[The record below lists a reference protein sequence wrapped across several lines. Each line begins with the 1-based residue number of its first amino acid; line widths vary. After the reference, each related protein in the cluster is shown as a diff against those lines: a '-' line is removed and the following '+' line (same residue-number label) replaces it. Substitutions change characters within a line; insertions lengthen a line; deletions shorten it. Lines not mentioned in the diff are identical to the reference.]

1 MEFNP
6 DKVDDMVLALL
17 FLTSFQRGETTC
29 AWKGQDWETMDRLH
43 AKGYISDPR
52 SKAKSVVMTDE
63 GAVRSRELFKKY
75 FAKPEPR
82 ASASD

>member
-1 MEFNP
+1 
-6 DKVDDMVLALL
+6 
-17 FLTSFQRGETTC
+17 
-29 AWKGQDWETMDRLH
+29 MDRLH

-75 FAKPEPR
+75 FSDPEPR

>member
-1 MEFNP
+1 MQ
-6 DKVDDMVLALL
+6 KA
-17 FLTSFQRGETTC
+17 TS
-29 AWKGQDWETMDRLH
+29 L
-43 AKGYISDPR
+43 IP

-63 GAVRSRELFKKY
+63 SAVRSRELFKKY